1 MATPVTALNNLNAEL
16 EQQLVQNTVA
26 AVAPAN
32 QAPAPA
38 ANNNNNDT
46 VTISEAAQ
54 QAAAAAA
61 PAAAQPA
68 TPQPTFLQILALSEQ
83 GLTAQQI
90 AQALG
95 VSVQAVEVYLGQ
107 QPAGGANTNTL
118 A

>member
-38 ANNNNNDT
+38 ANNNNDT

>member
-16 EQQLVQNTVA
+16 EQKLVQDA
-26 AVAPAN
+26 AAAAAPAN

-38 ANNNNNDT
+38 ANNNDT
-46 VTISEAAQ
+46 VTISAAAQ

-61 PAAAQPA
+61 PAAQPA
-68 TPQPTFLQILALSEQ
+68 APQPTFLQILALSEQ

-90 AQALG
+90 AQELG
-95 VSVQAVEVYLGQ
+95 ISVQAVDVYLGQ